1 MKPILPFSAPVLAV
15 VGLLSACN
23 PREPLPAPA
32 AAAAPAPAA
41 DNDPHATGLRPPTP
55 EERAR
60 MDAMAKKNPAMKPN
74 DLARER
80 LNAERK
86 AQGLPPL
93 PVEPAPT
100 PPPPATPK

>member
-1 MKPILPFSAPVLAV
+1 MKAIRSSSALAFAAAGLFS
-15 VGLLSACN
+15 GCT
-23 PREPLPAPA
+23 PREPLPPPA
-32 AAAAPAPAA
+32 ATAAAT

-60 MDAMAKKNPAMKPN
+60 MDAMARKNPAMTPN

-86 AQGLPPL
+86 AQGLAPL
-93 PVEPAPT
+93 PAEPAPT
-100 PPPPATPK
+100 PPKPATK

>member
-1 MKPILPFSAPVLAV
+1 MHELAFAAAGLFS
-15 VGLLSACN
+15 GCT
-23 PREPLPAPA
+23 PREPVTPPAV
-32 AAAAPAPAA
+32 AAPVT
-41 DNDPHATGLRPPTP
+41 DSDPHATGLRPPTP

-60 MDAMAKKNPAMKPN
+60 LEAMAKKNPAMTPN

-93 PVEPAPT
+93 PAEPAPA
-100 PPPPATPK
+100 PPKPASK